1 MNVRLSILASNDNI
15 CVISDFLPHSLW
27 EINGGRWS
35 SVYASICVSHKHSL
49 FTGFAIATK
58 WISSP
63 WQQQQK
69 QHTVWKLV
77 SYKTLY
83 VFQCLNSWMIVTGLS
98 MKILSYKIR
107 ILVAGDA
114 HSKIVLLKSRHYQ
127 AIVEKLVNNYLLKSS
142 LAVVEK

>member
-1 MNVRLSILASNDNI
+1 
-15 CVISDFLPHSLW
+15 
-27 EINGGRWS
+27 
-35 SVYASICVSHKHSL
+35 
-49 FTGFAIATK
+49 
-58 WISSP
+58 
-63 WQQQQK
+63 
-69 QHTVWKLV
+69 
-77 SYKTLY
+77 
-83 VFQCLNSWMIVTGLS
+83 